1 MKKDN
6 LILIISLV
14 ITGIVIAVIS
24 HFLVIP
30 QLNQSSTI
38 PSVNE
43 NNSRI
48 STPNNPDEVVI
59 NRISYGEKSLI
70 EANSRSKSQQFKT
83 SKQQGI
89 KSLKAGDYQTA
100 IEYFEQAI
108 SQSKNSPETLIYLN
122 NARAELAGKSNYSTI
137 AVVAPI
143 GNDLDT
149 ALRVLRGVAQV
160 QEEVYQQEGIQGK
173 YLKVVIANDDDDP
186 DVARQIAQEL
196 AANAEILGVIGHF
209 SSSTSLA
216 AAEVYKS
223 QNLVSISGT
232 STSTQLSNF
241 SDYFFRTV
249 PNDSLAVGAL
259 ANYMSKGLKKQKAAI
274 FYDPK
279 DAYSNSLKKAFV
291 IALSFGGGELVSEF
305 DLSEPNF
312 DAFDS
317 FQQAKK
323 AEAEVLM
330 LAVPNLFLSKAI
342 QVINVNN
349 NDLPILG
356 GDTMYHID
364 ILKLSGEDAVGMVT
378 GVAWHI
384 EGDLEARFPQ
394 SSRRLWGADVDWN
407 TAMTY
412 DAAQALVSAL
422 ANSSTRQDVQKNLAN
437 PNFSAPGVSGEIKFS
452 SSGDRN
458 SSVQLVEVRAVE
470 NSRSGTGY
478 DFVPFN

>member
-6 LILIISLV
+6 LILFISLV
-14 ITGIVIAVIS
+14 ITGVLIAVIGN
-24 HFLVIP
+24 FWVIP
-30 QLNQSSTI
+30 KLNPSPTNT
-38 PSVNE
+38 SVN
-43 NNSRI
+43 NHNSSIATQKQLKKAVTDRI
-48 STPNNPDEVVI
+48 SFGNQTLIAEKKQAKNQTFK
-59 NRISYGEKSLI
+59 ISKKQAI
-70 EANSRSKSQQFKT
+70 ESFQ
-83 SKQQGI
+83 
-89 KSLKAGDYQTA
+89 AGDYQSA
-100 IEYFEQAI
+100 IDYFEKAI
-108 SQSKNSPETLIYLN
+108 NQSKNSPATLIYLN
-122 NARAELAGKSNYSTI
+122 NARAELAGKSNYYTI
-137 AVVAPI
+137 AVAAPI

-149 ALRVLRGVAQV
+149 ALKVLRGVAQV
-160 QEEVYQQEGIQGK
+160 QEEVYQQGGIQGK

-186 DVARQIAQEL
+186 DLARQIAQEL
-196 AANAEILGVIGHF
+196 AANAEILGVIGHY

-249 PNDSLAVGAL
+249 PNDSLAVGTL
-259 ANYMSKGLKKQKAAI
+259 ANYMSTGLKKQKAAI

-279 DAYSNSLKKAFV
+279 DAYSNSLKKAFT

-305 DLSEPNF
+305 DVSENF

-317 FQQAKK
+317 VKQAKQ

-330 LAVPNLFLSKAI
+330 LAVPNQFLSKAI

-356 GDTMYHID
+356 GDTTYHINV
-364 ILKLSGEDAVGMVT
+364 LKLSGEDAVGMVT

-384 EGDLEARFPQ
+384 DGDINASFPQ

-422 ANSSTRQDVQKNLAN
+422 AQNNTRKGVQKTLTS
-437 PNFSAPGVSGEIKFS
+437 PDFSAPGVSGEIKFS

-458 SSVQLVEVRAVE
+458 SSVQLVEVRAVA